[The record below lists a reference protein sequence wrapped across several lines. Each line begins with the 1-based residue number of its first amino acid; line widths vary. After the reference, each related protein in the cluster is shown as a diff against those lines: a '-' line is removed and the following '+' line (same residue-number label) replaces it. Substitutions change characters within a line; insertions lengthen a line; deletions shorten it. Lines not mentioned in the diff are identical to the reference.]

1 MKGGEREEGREGRRE
16 KEKGGKK
23 EMGGGGEEEGKEGA
37 RGVEGRKGG
46 KRKIRQ
52 KAWKF
57 IESTIPTLPSP
68 FILYKKAYQQL

>member
-1 MKGGEREEGREGRRE
+1 MKGGEREEGKEGRRE
-16 KEKGGKK
+16 KEKGEKK
-23 EMGGGGEEEGKEGA
+23 EMGRGGRKKA
-37 RGVEGRKGG
+37 RRVEGRKGG

-52 KAWKF
+52 KASKF